1 MSNLLER
8 QNTLDTLISQS
19 KAILI
24 SLSAN
29 DNFDCLTRDTIAASL
44 GLMSDQLERIEQQC
58 NDLFEEIKA

>member
-1 MSNLLER
+1 
-8 QNTLDTLISQS
+8 LISQS